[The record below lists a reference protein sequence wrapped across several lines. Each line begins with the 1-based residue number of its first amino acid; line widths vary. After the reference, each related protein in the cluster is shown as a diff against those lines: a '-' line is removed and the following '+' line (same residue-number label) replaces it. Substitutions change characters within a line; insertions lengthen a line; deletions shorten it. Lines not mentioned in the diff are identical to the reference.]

1 MAAPGEDAHAGG
13 AGVGE
18 GACEGGVDVV
28 GGADAVDVA
37 ALGNEEDGGVSAV
50 LASQSGEF
58 VEVAGS
64 TGGRRVGEEADTF
77 VREADALDLEGEP
90 LAVLVPEEEVESGGA
105 VGPFGAHQRPSPELL
120 KGALLQGFADEAVGE
135 RGVEGDETVPCR
147 RFGKAHGPAG
157 PARG

>member
-1 MAAPGEDAHAGG
+1 DAGQGDVAAPGEDAHAGG

-50 LASQSGEF
+50 RARQSGA
-58 VEVAGS
+58 VAEVAGS
-64 TGGRRVGEEADTF
+64 TGGRRVGEEADAI
-77 VREADALDLEGEP
+77 VREADALDLEGET
-90 LAVLVPEEEVESGGA
+90 LAVRVREGEVESGGA
-105 VGPFGAHQRPSPELL
+105 VGPFGAHQRPSPALL

-135 RGVEGDETVPCR
+135 RGVE
-147 RFGKAHGPAG
+147 
-157 PARG
+157 